1 MSHQNA
7 DTSSDISG
15 SFIEYVVK
23 LFAPEISENDLS
35 VTVESLQFF
44 VRKAAHFSVYTFLG
58 ILSFLHISTYK
69 ALSVKGCAFISLAVS
84 ALYSVSDEYHQTFI
98 SGRSGELRDVLI
110 DTAGALTGIIIS
122 LIIYKIYKTI
132 KHKDK
137 KKMKKKDYMELVKNL
152 ERRLTDGRENEENL
166 TAENSRLKKKNS
178 DLNIQLEELRRRICD
193 LEEEQVPEERIEK
206 TAEPEVFEEKK
217 ALPQSEEPKEP
228 TLSVGIELGAK
239 IIGKIVLS
247 SAEYCNRLTEIGAAA
262 NAKELVNLIL
272 GRTEVAKGE
281 ILRLSQSELDGE
293 EMLAAMEREYNEAED
308 YFKSVMAQKN

>member
-15 SFIEYVVK
+15 SFIEYAVK
-23 LFAPEISENDLS
+23 LFAPEIGQNDLS

-58 ILSFLHISTYK
+58 ILSFSHISTYN
-69 ALSVKGCAFISLAVS
+69 ALSVKSRAFISLALS

-122 LIIYKIYKTI
+122 LIIYKIYKAI
-132 KHKDK
+132 KTEGR
-137 KKMKKKDYMELVKNL
+137 KKMRKKDYMELVKNL

-178 DLNIQLEELRRRICD
+178 DLNIQLEELRSRICE
-193 LEEEQVPEERIEK
+193 LEEEQVSKEIVEK
-206 TAEPEVFEEKK
+206 TEESAAFEEKK

-228 TLSVGIELGAK
+228 TLSVEIELGAE

>member
-58 ILSFLHISTYK
+58 ILSFSHISTYN
-69 ALSVKGCAFISLAVS
+69 ALSVKSRAFISLALS

-122 LIIYKIYKTI
+122 LIIYKIYKAI
-132 KHKDK
+132 KTEGR
-137 KKMKKKDYMELVKNL
+137 KKMRKKDYMELVKNL

-178 DLNIQLEELRRRICD
+178 DLNIQLEELRSRICE
-193 LEEEQVPEERIEK
+193 LEEEQVSKEIVEK
-206 TAEPEVFEEKK
+206 TEESAAFEEKK

-228 TLSVGIELGAK
+228 TLSVEIELGAE

-247 SAEYCNRLTEIGAAA
+247 SAEYCNRLTEIGAAP

-308 YFKSVMAQKN
+308 YFKSVMAQKY